1 MNHSR
6 THQQVRGCQTTNERF
21 QDYAT
26 KFVRLKHR
34 DRERERKRERER
46 ERETK
51 RWTRVSETKRPKE
64 REREIESYKKTK
76 RQRVKKTYRLRD

>member
-34 DRERERKRERER
+34 EREREKERERER
-46 ERETK
+46 ERERQK
-51 RWTRVSETKRPKE
+51 DG
-64 REREIESYKKTK
+64 RE
-76 RQRVKKTYRLRD
+76 